1 VSVKKTS
8 LYLPAELDAALAR
21 RAADEG
27 LSKAELIRRTL
38 EGAVTR
44 PRRPK
49 LSIGTFESTD
59 GGMSADVDKALRE
72 TGFGRVERRP

>member
-1 VSVKKTS
+1 MGVKKTS

-38 EGAVTR
+38 QGAVER

-49 LSIGTFESTD
+49 LSIGTFASTD
-59 GGMSADVDKALRE
+59 GGVSGDIDKALRE
-72 TGFGRVERRP
+72 TGFGELERRP